1 MENTFKVG
9 DQVELISGG
18 PVMTVQ
24 RVVSRSPMGV
34 MVDDDDTGH
43 IRCQWFSGKKLEAG
57 NFPAGS
63 LKRVQPKGE

>member
-24 RVVSRSPMGV
+24 RVVSKSPMDI
-34 MVDDDDTGH
+34 MDDDAGH